1 MLDIVAGYHCMQFQ
15 GKHMIQT
22 KENGKKPHFR
32 PNSGSLGPNSACQIF
47 FFKNLALSV
56 TRYYGQ
62 LSSCTISEKTN
73 DSIVRQVYGQTD
85 GWMDGQTDGW
95 MGRRTDRRTDRQTDE
110 SDFIAHCWTN
120 VERPIINKSFSKI
133 RQ

>member
-1 MLDIVAGYHCMQFQ
+1 MA
-15 GKHMIQT
+15 
-22 KENGKKPHFR
+22 KKLI
-32 PNSGSLGPNSACQIF
+32 LGPILACLAQIWALKNF
-47 FFKNLALSV
+47 FVSFTSTGCKI
-56 TRYYGQ
+56 
-62 LSSCTISEKTN
+62 SSCTISEKTN